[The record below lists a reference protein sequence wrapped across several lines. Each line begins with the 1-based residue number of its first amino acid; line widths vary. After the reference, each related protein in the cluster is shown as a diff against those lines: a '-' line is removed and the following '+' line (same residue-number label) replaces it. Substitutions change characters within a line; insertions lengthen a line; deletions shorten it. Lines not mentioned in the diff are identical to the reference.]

1 MRRIYLI
8 PGAIAALTV
17 LTGVPAWM
25 RRELPDTPR
34 SANADVL
41 LPGEAVVVQGVV
53 PPSTTLDALLRGQG
67 LADDAVAPVVEAV
80 SRVFDPR
87 RLRSRQP
94 FELER
99 GFDGRFRRFDYEI
112 DNDAVLR
119 VGAPTGPS
127 GALNAEVLPIPV
139 TMQSASAAAE
149 VTRDASSLFAAMK
162 AAGEGDELAVAMAS
176 IFSGEIDF
184 NSEVQL
190 GDRLAVAFERRQRE
204 GRPSTYGEIRA
215 AEFSMIEGRTVRAVR
230 FTTPD
235 GRPAY
240 YDEQGRS
247 LKRMFL
253 KSPLKFEPRVTSGFS
268 MRRMHPVLHT
278 SRAHRGVDYGAPT
291 GAPVVAVASGAVMSA
306 TYDDSNG
313 RMVRLRHTSGY
324 QTDYLHLSRF
334 APGIRAGGHVD
345 QGEVIGYVGS
355 SGLATGPH
363 LHFGLTKNGAF
374 VNPIAE
380 HRNMPPGE
388 PVPESSM
395 AAFRVVRDKALAE
408 LAAAGGAS
416 GARLA
421 STRP

>member
-8 PGAIAALTV
+8 PGAIIALMV

-25 RRELPDTPR
+25 RSEAPQTPR
-34 SANADVL
+34 SANADVV
-41 LPGEAVVVQGVV
+41 LPGESVVVQGVV
-53 PPSTTLDALLRGQG
+53 PPSTTLDALLRNQG
-67 LADDAVAPVVEAV
+67 LGDNVAPVIEAA
-80 SRVFDPR
+80 SKVFDPR

-99 GFDGRFRRFDYEI
+99 SFDGGFRRFEYEI
-112 DNDAVLR
+112 DSEASLR
-119 VGAPTGPS
+119 VRVAAGSPGMLT
-127 GALNAEVLPIPV
+127 AEVLPIPV
-139 TMQSASAAAE
+139 TLQHASAAAE
-149 VTRDASSLFAAMK
+149 VTREASSLFAAMK
-162 AAGEGDELAVAMAS
+162 AAGEGDELAIAMAT
-176 IFSGEIDF
+176 ILSGEIDF

-204 GRPSTYGEIRA
+204 GRPSTYGEISA
-215 AEFSMIEGRTVRAVR
+215 AEFSMSEEGRTVRAIR

-235 GRPAY
+235 GRAGY

-247 LKRMFL
+247 LKRIFL

-291 GAPVVAVASGAVMSA
+291 GAPVVAVASGTVMSA
-306 TYDDSNG
+306 TYDGSNG
-313 RMVRLRHTSGY
+313 RMVRLRHGSGY
-324 QTDYLHLSRF
+324 QTYYLHLSRF
-334 APGIRAGGHVD
+334 APGIRAGGRVD
-345 QGEVIGYVGS
+345 QGDVIGYVGS
-355 SGLATGPH
+355 SGLSTGPH

-388 PVPESSM
+388 PIPELSM
-395 AAFRVVRDKALAE
+395 TAFRAVRDQALAE
-408 LAAAGGAS
+408 LAAA
-416 GARLA
+416 ARGVSRA
-421 STRP
+421 KTPS

>member
-8 PGAIAALTV
+8 PGAIVALII

-25 RRELPDTPR
+25 RSEAPATPR
-34 SANADVL
+34 SANTDVV
-41 LPGEAVVVQGVV
+41 LPVESVVVQDVV
-53 PPSTTLDALLRGQG
+53 PPNTTLDLLLRKQG
-67 LADDAVAPVVEAV
+67 LISDAAAAVVEAA

-99 GFDGRFRRFDYEI
+99 SFDGAFRRFEYEI
-112 DNDAVLR
+112 DADAFLR
-119 VGAPTGPS
+119 VAATEGSEP
-127 GALNAEVLPIPV
+127 LRAEVLPIPV
-139 TMQSASAAAE
+139 TVQHAAASAE
-149 VTRDASSLFAAMK
+149 VTREASSLFAAMK
-162 AAGEGDELAVAMAS
+162 AAGEGDELAIAMATVL
-176 IFSGEIDF
+176 SGEIDF

-204 GRPSTYGEIRA
+204 GRPSTYGEISA
-215 AEFSMIEGRTVRAVR
+215 AEFSMSEEGRTVRAIR

-235 GRPAY
+235 GRAGY

-268 MRRMHPVLHT
+268 MSRMHPVLHT

-291 GAPVVAVASGAVMSA
+291 GAPVVAVASGSVVSV
-306 TYDDSNG
+306 TQDGSNG
-313 RMVRLRHTSGY
+313 RMVRLRHGGGY
-324 QTDYLHLSRF
+324 QTNYLHLSRF
-334 APGIRAGGHVD
+334 AAGIRAGGHVD
-345 QGEVIGYVGS
+345 QGDLIGYVGS

-380 HRNMPPGE
+380 HRKMPPGE
-388 PVPESSM
+388 PVPESSL
-395 AAFRVVRDKALAE
+395 AAFGDVRDKALAE
-408 LAAAGGAS
+408 LAAAGNARA
-416 GARLA
+416 ARLA
-421 STRP
+421 ASRQ